1 LEGQLSDV
9 VTAQFL
15 LAEYGISIGESN
27 QLSVFEF
34 DAFLN
39 LAIER
44 EQKKIEQLSADASH
58 LA

>member
-1 LEGQLSDV
+1 MEGQLSDV

-15 LAEYGISIGESN
+15 LARYGISIGESN

-39 LAIER
+39 LAIEQ
-44 EQKKIEQLSADASH
+44 EQKKIEQLQADASH

>member
-1 LEGQLSDV
+1 LEGKLSDV

-27 QLSVFEF
+27 QLCVFEF

-39 LAIER
+39 LAIEK
-44 EQKKIEQLSADASH
+44 EHKKIEQLTQDASH

>member
-1 LEGQLSDV
+1 MEGQLSDV
-9 VTAQFL
+9 VMAQFL
-15 LAEYGISIGESN
+15 LAEYGIGIGESN

-44 EQKKIEQLSADASH
+44 EQKKIEAAEASR